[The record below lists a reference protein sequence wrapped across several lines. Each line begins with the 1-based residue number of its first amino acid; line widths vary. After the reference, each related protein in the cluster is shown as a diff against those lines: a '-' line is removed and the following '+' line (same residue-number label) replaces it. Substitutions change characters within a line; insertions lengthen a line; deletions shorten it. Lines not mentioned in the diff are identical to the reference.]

1 VENVTG
7 RCDEIERKWIIDP
20 TYAQK
25 LIASATGSFDIQQGY
40 FGDDCRVRVNRGSM
54 TNAVISIKIGISKL
68 TRAEFNYPIPME
80 DAEQLLSC
88 INTLTK
94 RRHDIGHGFT
104 LDQFFGKLEGFFMIE
119 KEYASEQVASVDQ
132 PPEEWVGCQEVTSTR
147 GYTNAELVHL
157 TWDAG
162 IGLFLDDPTGFEYGG
177 KKMEPKS
184 IPTPE
189 EVAHLIVTGDGDPL
203 MPDPLIIP

>member
-1 VENVTG
+1 MENETG
-7 RCDEIERKWIIDP
+7 RVDEIERKWIIDP
-20 TYAQK
+20 AYAH
-25 LIASATGSFDIQQGY
+25 LLMAGATSSFDIQQGY
-40 FGDDCRVRVNRGSM
+40 FGEECRVRINRGSV

-68 TRAEFNYPIPME
+68 TRAEFNYPIPLE
-80 DAEQLLSC
+80 DAETLLSC

-104 LDQFFGKLEGFFMIE
+104 LDQFFGKLEGFFLIE
-119 KEYASEQVASVDQ
+119 KEYASEQVASVDTV
-132 PPEEWVGCQEVTSTR
+132 PEEWVGCQEVTDAQ
-147 GYTNAELVHL
+147 GYTNAELLHL

-162 IGLFLDDPTGFEYGG
+162 IGLFLDDPTGFQYGG
-177 KKMEPKS
+177 EKFPPNKV
-184 IPTPE
+184 PTPE